1 MINNSIDFPNDINIE
16 RQVLSACFLTNGN
29 VIPSVVSSLVPDDFY
44 DKKNKAIFQAIVT
57 LFSNGTTP
65 DLNVVIEH
73 LKKYNNLSGDDVIYI
88 LQLGDLASTTAFV
101 KSHINILKEKARL
114 RHIIEAARFT
124 IDDAQKGVKS
134 TNEIIADSH
143 ARFTSFD
150 QDFNQTNLIQ
160 IDSYFQNS
168 IASDID
174 NLKLYADRSTGF
186 YNIDQQQLFSPGLYV
201 IGATPAAGK
210 TTFCW
215 QLLEQ
220 LAQNGEKCIYCSYEM
235 SALELFTKSAARRL
249 FLKDQN
255 TLLTAAQIRRGG
267 TSNALNEVFN
277 SIANSH
283 LDFHVLELSDQSI
296 DDLLNILRPLCS
308 NLKKAPVICLDYL
321 QIIPQDNV
329 NIKLSIDNSVRK
341 LKKFQRDTNAT
352 FIVIS
357 SFNRNNYMQPVSFES
372 FKESGNIEYS
382 ADVVWALQ
390 LNVINSIKNSSNI
403 ANTRNIIEEAKQKKP
418 RHIHLKCLKNRQGSN
433 YDCFFHYFAAHDFF
447 RPCDAFVNS
456 DDIDSVDDES

>member
-1 MINNSIDFPNDINIE
+1 MLYNDFPHDVNIE
-16 RQVLSACFLTNGN
+16 RQVLSACFFRDGAIIPT
-29 VIPSVVSSLVPDDFY
+29 VISSLTTDDFY
-44 DKKNKAIFQAIVT
+44 DQKNKAIFQAIVT
-57 LFSNGTTP
+57 LHSNGIVP
-65 DLNVVIEH
+65 DLNLVINH
-73 LKKYNNLSGDDVIYI
+73 LKKSNNLSGDDHLYI
-88 LQLGDLASTTAFV
+88 LQLGNLVPTTAFV
-101 KSHINILKEKARL
+101 NSHINILKEKARL
-114 RHIIEAARFT
+114 RKIIEAAKFT
-124 IDDAQKGVKS
+124 IDDAQKGFKS
-134 TNEIIADSH
+134 ANEIIADSQ
-143 ARFTSFD
+143 ARLSSFD
-150 QDFNQTNLIQ
+150 QDFNQSNLIQ
-160 IDSYFQNS
+160 INSYFQNS
-168 IASDID
+168 IAADID

-267 TSNALNEVFN
+267 SSNALNEVFY
-277 SIANSH
+277 SIANSN
-283 LDFHVLELSDQSI
+283 LDLHVLELSDQSI

-390 LNVINSIKNSSNI
+390 LNVINSIKNSPNI

-433 YDCFFHYFAAHDFF
+433 YDCFFHYFSAHDYFQ
-447 RPCDAFVNS
+447 PTD
-456 DDIDSVDDES
+456 DSVNQLDRDAIEN

>member
-1 MINNSIDFPNDINIE
+1 MIYNSIDFPNDINIE
-16 RQVLSACFLTNGN
+16 RQVLSACFLRNGT
-29 VIPSVVSSLVPDDFY
+29 VIPTVVSSLLPDDFF
-44 DKKNKAIFQAIVT
+44 DQKNKAIFQAIIQ
-57 LFSNGTTP
+57 LYSNGTIP
-65 DLNVVIEH
+65 DLNLVIEH
-73 LKKYNNLSGDDVIYI
+73 LKKYNNLSGDDHLYI
-88 LQLGDLASTTAFV
+88 LQLGDLAPTTAFV
-101 KSHINILKEKARL
+101 KSHIDILKEKARL
-114 RHIIEAARFT
+114 RKIIEAAHFT

-134 TNEIIADSH
+134 ANEIIADSH

-150 QDFNQTNLIQ
+150 QDFNQSNLIQ
-160 IDSYFQNS
+160 INSYFQNS

-174 NLKLYADRSTGF
+174 NLKIYADRSTGF
-186 YNIDQQQLFSPGLYV
+186 YNIDHNQLFSPGLYV

-235 SALELFTKSAARRL
+235 SALELFTKTAARRL
-249 FLKDQN
+249 FLNDQN

-267 TSNALNEVFN
+267 SSNALNEVFN
-277 SIANSH
+277 SIANSD
-283 LDFHVLELSDQSI
+283 LDLHVLVLSDLSI

-433 YDCFFHYFAAHDFF
+433 YDCFFHYFAAHDYF

-456 DDIDSVDDES
+456 DDTDSSKCD